1 MAEGASASPGVH
13 APGTAAGWLAL
24 GRRALEGWVEDGA
37 SSMGAALAF
46 YALFSLAPLL
56 LVAIWLAS
64 FLVGRDEAQVAL
76 IAQLSAILGEGPAH
90 AIEGMMSASGTPAEG
105 FLPALIGF
113 FTLVLGAT
121 TVLSELRK
129 QLDRI
134 WRAPKEAS
142 RGVMGF
148 IATRFFAFLIVLGVG
163 VLLLASMSLSA
174 FMSAAGELFFSR
186 SKGSMYA
193 LDFAGSFIVVTVLF
207 ALIYKVLPSVRIA
220 WRDVWLGAAVTSVLF
235 WIGKSLIALYLAKA
249 GVASGFGAAGAVVL
263 LVVWVYYSAQIFFL
277 GAELTRE
284 FALAHGSHRNDTA
297 LAAATQ
303 PQPPGTKP
311 TSAP

>member
-1 MAEGASASPGVH
+1 MTVAETASASPGVRS
-13 APGTAAGWLAL
+13 PGTFAGWISL
-24 GRRALEGWVEDGA
+24 GRRAIDGWVEDGA

-64 FLVGRDEAQVAL
+64 FFVGRDEAQVAL
-76 IAQLSAILGEGPAH
+76 IAQLSSILGESAAH
-90 AIEGMMSASGTPAEG
+90 AIEEMMSASGSPAEG
-105 FLPALIGF
+105 FVPALIGF

-134 WRAPKEAS
+134 WRAPKES
-142 RGVMGF
+142 GGGLKGF

-163 VLLLASMSLSA
+163 VLLLGSMSLSA
-174 FMSAAGELFFSR
+174 FLSAAGELFFAR
-186 SKGSMYA
+186 SKASMYA
-193 LDFAGSFIVVTVLF
+193 LDFVASFVVVTVLF

-235 WIGKSLIALYLAKA
+235 WIGKSLIALYIAKA

-263 LVVWVYYSAQIFFL
+263 LVVWIYYSAQIFFL

-284 FALAHGSHRNDTA
+284 FALRHGSHRNDAA
-297 LAAATQ
+297 LQRATQ
-303 PQPPGTKP
+303 PKAPGQAP
-311 TSAP
+311 T